1 MSAPYLPLAIGS
13 SFKAFMFPNVKTTVN
28 LYFVHMRQVDG
39 DWEYPMHEH
48 SQYEINYLLE
58 GEQLMTVNGTPYMQ
72 KAGDL
77 ILIRPGEEHSSRSA
91 NGKPF
96 MYFCL
101 HFNIDD
107 HLFLSLL
114 ARMKQV
120 LFASGGQLT
129 TQVVPVLHKLITI
142 AGEDD
147 DASIVTR
154 MRLQSAAFE
163 LFGNLLEA
171 LSQEAVSLSA
181 DNYERFELA
190 NRIRSRLQTIA
201 GRTFKSSAEH
211 VDEVGDKHYGIDDIA
226 EELGISVSH
235 CNRVFRHVYGQ
246 SPRAYLSELVL
257 DEAKL
262 LLADPQLPVQTI
274 SSVLGYR
281 DIAHFSRQFK
291 RWTGVSP
298 SDYRR
303 QQTTTNS

>member
-1 MSAPYLPLAIGS
+1 MAAPYLPPVLGS
-13 SFKAFMFPNVKTTVN
+13 SLQEFMFPNVKTTVN
-28 LYFVHMRQVDG
+28 LFGVHMRQVDG
-39 DWEYPMHEH
+39 VWDYPVHEH
-48 SQYEINYLLE
+48 SQYEINYVLD
-58 GEQLMTVNGTPYMQ
+58 GEQQMTINGTSYVQ
-72 KAGDL
+72 QAGDL
-77 ILIRPGEEHSSRSA
+77 LLIRPGEEHSSRSA
-91 NGKPF
+91 NGQPF
-96 MYFCL
+96 TYFCL

-114 ARMKQV
+114 GRMKQV
-120 LFASGGQLT
+120 LFPSGGLLT

-147 DASIVTR
+147 ETSIVKR
-154 MRLQSAAFE
+154 MRMQSAAFE

-171 LSQEAVSLSA
+171 LSQEAISLSA
-181 DNYERFELA
+181 DSYERFELA
-190 NRIRSRLQTIA
+190 NRIRSRLQAIV
-201 GRTFKSSAEH
+201 GQTFKRSDEH
-211 VDEVGDKHYGIDDIA
+211 TTSDKHYGIDDIA

-257 DEAKL
+257 HEAKL

-291 RWTGVSP
+291 RWAGVSP

-303 QQTTTNS
+303 QVADTMSR